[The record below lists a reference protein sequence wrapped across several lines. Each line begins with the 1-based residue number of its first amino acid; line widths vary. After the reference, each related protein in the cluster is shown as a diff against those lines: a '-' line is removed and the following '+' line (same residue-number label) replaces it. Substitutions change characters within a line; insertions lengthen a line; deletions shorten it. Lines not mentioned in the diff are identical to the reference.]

1 MPIPTHAPPLTTLT
15 RPWRIPACT
24 LGLFLTLLHP
34 GLPGQLGAQTE
45 AETTVIT
52 VRIETEFGPI
62 QAELYPERAPLT
74 VANFLRYLEMGAY
87 EGAVFHRSVRDDNQ
101 PGDSIRIRVIQGG
114 PDPSRI
120 DDTPEPIPPIPLER
134 TSNTGLRHLDGT
146 LSMARST
153 PDSARSSFFIC
164 IDDQPELD
172 YGGRRNP
179 DGQGFAAFG
188 RVTEGMDVVL
198 TIHAAQVQEQAL
210 APPIRIL
217 HIVRTDP

>member
-1 MPIPTHAPPLTTLT
+1 
-15 RPWRIPACT
+15 
-24 LGLFLTLLHP
+24 
-34 GLPGQLGAQTE
+34 
-45 AETTVIT
+45 VIT

-62 QAELYPERAPLT
+62 EAELYPERAPLT
-74 VANFLRYLEMGAY
+74 VANFLRYLEMGVY

-114 PDPSRI
+114 PDPARFT
-120 DDTPEPIPPIPLER
+120 DTPEPLPPILLER
-134 TSNTGLRHLDGT
+134 TSITGLRHQDGT

-188 RVTEGMDVVL
+188 RVTEGMDVVRI
-198 TIHAAQVQEQAL
+198 IHAAQVQEQAL
-210 APPIRIL
+210 VPPVRIL
-217 HIVRTDP
+217 RIVRTDP